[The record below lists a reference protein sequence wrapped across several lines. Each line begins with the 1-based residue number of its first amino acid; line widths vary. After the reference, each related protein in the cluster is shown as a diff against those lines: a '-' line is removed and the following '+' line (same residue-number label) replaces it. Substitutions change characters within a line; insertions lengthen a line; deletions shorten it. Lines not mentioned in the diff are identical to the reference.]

1 MNCKENNYQLLTGIK
16 AYPPSG
22 IAFVEPVASLNKA
35 LSTSD
40 FTTTEGDFS
49 SPMSGYV
56 KAPMKAGTAK
66 MTEKSEVGVGG
77 ESYEVTLKWSVKTPT
92 KDDYIRLDE
101 LKRERKHL
109 IVSAYGAPG
118 FLVRSYE
125 YAYLFEYQEDGGDLS
140 CELTIVN
147 TKGAQRIIE

>member
-16 AYPPSG
+16 AYPPAG
-22 IAFVEPVASLNKA
+22 ISFIEPAASMNKA

-40 FTTTEGDFS
+40 FTTTEGNFS
-49 SPMSGYV
+49 SPGSGYV
-56 KAPMKAGTAK
+56 KVPMRAGTAK

-77 ESYEVTLKWSVKTPT
+77 ESYEVTIKWSVKAPT
-92 KDDYIRLDE
+92 KDDYARLED

-109 IVSAYGAPG
+109 IASTYGAPG

-125 YAYLFEYQEDGGDLS
+125 FSYLFEYQEDGGDLS
-140 CELTIVN
+140 CELTVVN
-147 TKGAQRIIE
+147 IKGAQRILE